1 MNNIPPAAILI
12 LGALLVPCSK
22 SKFKNVFIL
31 LLPLAAFYVISQ
43 LEMGASWSFHFFG
56 FNLTLLRVDKLS
68 KVFGYIFTLNAFAA
82 FLYAYHLRDDTQ
94 HVAALIYVGSC
105 LGVVFSGDL
114 VSLYFFWEIMAVSS
128 TFLILARKSEK
139 ALTAGLR
146 YILIHVFGGLCLL
159 AGIIIYISQTGSVS
173 FDALAQR
180 NWGTVLI
187 LLGFLVN
194 AAAPPFSAWLSDS
207 YPESTVT
214 GGVILSAYTTKTAVY
229 TLVRGY
235 PGWEILI
242 IVGCVMTIYGIIYAL
257 LENDMRRILAYSI
270 INQVGFMVV
279 GVGIGTAMSLNGSIA
294 HAFCHIIYKALL
306 WMSAGAVLAMTGKSK
321 CTELGGLYKTMPWTM
336 FFGVIGALSIS
347 SFPATSGFTSKS
359 LILQG
364 AIEQHLA
371 WLWLVLEIASAGV
384 FLHAGIKFPYFV
396 FFAKDSGLRPDE
408 ANRSMLTA
416 MGFMSFLCIF
426 LGVYPK
432 PLYQVLPFEVSYQ
445 VYTFHHVVG
454 HLQLLVFS
462 GLAFFLFLPLLKR
475 TATVSIDTDWLY
487 RRGGQLFYRIMD
499 RGLNGLNEAAE
510 RVFAVN
516 LPRRL
521 GRIAKEFPWRFSLI
535 FFLPVWILEGIR
547 GEQLARRTESLK
559 RSLASGASPVGIGA
573 AAVTA
578 FLLLFFILSGL
589 V

>member
-1 MNNIPPAAILI
+1 
-12 LGALLVPCSK
+12 
-22 SKFKNVFIL
+22 
-31 LLPLAAFYVISQ
+31 
-43 LEMGASWSFHFFG
+43 
-56 FNLTLLRVDKLS
+56 
-68 KVFGYIFTLNAFAA
+68 
-82 FLYAYHLRDDTQ
+82 
-94 HVAALIYVGSC
+94 
-105 LGVVFSGDL
+105 
-114 VSLYFFWEIMAVSS
+114 
-128 TFLILARKSEK
+128 
-139 ALTAGLR
+139 
-146 YILIHVFGGLCLL
+146 
-159 AGIIIYISQTGSVS
+159 
-173 FDALAQR
+173 
-180 NWGTVLI
+180 
-187 LLGFLVN
+187 
-194 AAAPPFSAWLSDS
+194 
-207 YPESTVT
+207 
-214 GGVILSAYTTKTAVY
+214 
-229 TLVRGY
+229 
-235 PGWEILI
+235 
-242 IVGCVMTIYGIIYAL
+242 
-257 LENDMRRILAYSI
+257 
-270 INQVGFMVV
+270 
-279 GVGIGTAMSLNGSIA
+279 
-294 HAFCHIIYKALL
+294 
-306 WMSAGAVLAMTGKSK
+306 MSAGAVLAMTGKSK